1 MFVYKRA
8 KASFGRPCSVKT
20 TSCLSQYQFSVY
32 IHLCFV
38 PLYIYASSFLYIS
51 QLKKNIYIIPTTTEN
66 IIYLL
71 FLPFHCHHPSIPSVR
86 NYVLLVS
93 LRSYRVKVKS
103 CCFVYIFFLSIPS
116 FFPEELS

>member
-1 MFVYKRA
+1 MYIKRTR
-8 KASFGRPCSVKT
+8 ASFGRPCSVKT
-20 TSCLSQYQFSVY
+20 TSCLSQYQFFLF
-32 IHLCFV
+32 I
-38 PLYIYASSFLYIS
+38 YIYVLCHYIFMLAASCIYHSG
-51 QLKKNIYIIPTTTEN
+51 KKIIYKIPTTTVN

-103 CCFVYIFFLSIPS
+103 CCFVYFFYPFLL
-116 FFPEELS
+116 FFQKS